1 MFYHSRPRLLTGK
14 HSLIVVMQTRTDAF
28 FSNSYRS
35 SKSPAHSP
43 RGGSA
48 SAPFRVYDR
57 KGSQPDISHAPP
69 QSGSKS
75 VRGRGVP
82 LDINY
87 GRKVSQREKFNEQ
100 RHIRVAQ
107 EHKPGRVL
115 LAASPSLVNEAA
127 MKMYRQNDSMNGPS
141 PIRMPTLNTSPSIQS
156 TTAKEKLINNGLDRD
171 RVELDGTGTKLGKQT
186 TKQNVTLHKRGVLG
200 EPSFINIDRKRL
212 LRGYTSAAS
221 RCKSLKSDLKELRR
235 SVVSECRSTASFI
248 ENSMSEIT
256 KEAAIYEN
264 DRIRLRQHLL
274 KLERANTLL
283 MRELIQTKESLAD
296 VKSERDVLIDELK
309 VCEKLGGAPIHA
321 LKARGQ
327 ELAAMRARAILV
339 NTREREKRRKNL
351 KFYDEKQQNSS
362 NNVEAEARGAKDA
375 QSNKKVENKNSGELD
390 QSATQDDGIKEL
402 FHRCI
407 NNSLLLI
414 QIEDDEFN
422 QLLKH
427 LSHAKGRNA
436 FAYALYAHKLPDNEP
451 PKSISESA
459 FEMIAYLMKE
469 CLDQCS
475 SAVPPDYR
483 VAQMLMSMEMSFCM
497 PGEVGS
503 NKFIFLKQRMSKSR
517 IWKNVTF
524 WEEAFF
530 SAIENVRL
538 KSKADALA
546 FPDLTPSE
554 QKKFIE
560 REQSQVLELIRLFKT
575 RMENSGVL
583 RNEMNALLVRLCQ
596 IHDIKEDQVLP
607 PRVAFSQVENYTIDL
622 HDSPD
627 IASI

>member
-1 MFYHSRPRLLTGK
+1 
-14 HSLIVVMQTRTDAF
+14 
-28 FSNSYRS
+28 
-35 SKSPAHSP
+35 
-43 RGGSA
+43 
-48 SAPFRVYDR
+48 
-57 KGSQPDISHAPP
+57 
-69 QSGSKS
+69 
-75 VRGRGVP
+75 
-82 LDINY
+82 
-87 GRKVSQREKFNEQ
+87 
-100 RHIRVAQ
+100 
-107 EHKPGRVL
+107 
-115 LAASPSLVNEAA
+115 
-127 MKMYRQNDSMNGPS
+127 MKMYRQHDSTKGPS
-141 PIRMPTLNTSPSIQS
+141 PIRMATLHTSPTAQN
-156 TTAKEKLINNGLDRD
+156 TAAKEKRINNGLDRD
-171 RVELDGTGTKLGKQT
+171 RVDLARTGTKLDQRT
-186 TKQNVTLHKRGVLG
+186 LKQNVALQKRGVLG
-200 EPSFINIDRKRL
+200 EPPFINMNRKKL
-212 LRGYTSAAS
+212 LRRYTSAAS
-221 RCKSLKSDLKELRR
+221 HCKSFKSALKELRR

-274 KLERANTLL
+274 KLERANALL

-327 ELAAMRARAILV
+327 ELAARRARAILV

-351 KFYDEKQQNSS
+351 KIFGEKHKNSG
-362 NNVEAEARGAKDA
+362 NNVEGGTLGANDA
-375 QSNKKVENKNSGELD
+375 QSNKKAENKNPGELD
-390 QSATQDDGIKEL
+390 RSTPPDDGIQEL

-414 QIEDDEFN
+414 QIDDDEFN
-422 QLLKH
+422 QLLKY
-427 LSHAKGRNA
+427 LSNAKGRHA
-436 FAYALYAHKLPDNEP
+436 FAYALYTHKLPDNEP

-503 NKFIFLKQRMSKSR
+503 NKFIFLKQRMSKCR

-530 SAIENVRL
+530 TAIEHLRL
-538 KSKADALA
+538 KSKEDASA
-546 FPDLTPSE
+546 FLDLTPSE

-583 RNEMNALLVRLCQ
+583 RNEMVALLVRLCQ

-607 PRVAFSQVENYTIDL
+607 PRVAFSQVESYTVDL